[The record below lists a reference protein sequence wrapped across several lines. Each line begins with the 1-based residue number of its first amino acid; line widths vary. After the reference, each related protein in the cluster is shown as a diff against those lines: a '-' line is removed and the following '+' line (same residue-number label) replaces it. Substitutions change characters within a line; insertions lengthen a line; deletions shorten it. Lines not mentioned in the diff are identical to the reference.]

1 MLSVENLAKS
11 FGKKQA
17 LRGISFEAHDGRVT
31 GFLGPNGAGKSTTMR
46 ALLGLIR
53 ADSGKALVDG
63 EVYATS
69 RSPLTHVGA
78 VLDAKS
84 AHKARSAT
92 AHLMAMAQT
101 HGIPKKRVEE
111 VLAYAGLKDV
121 GKRRAGGFSLG
132 MSQRLNIAA
141 AILGDPQNL
150 VLDEPVNGLDPE
162 GVRWIRE
169 LCRYYASEGR
179 TVLLSSHLMSEVALT
194 ADDLV
199 IIGQGQILAK
209 FTVEEFLERYS
220 SHAIRV
226 MTPTPNAFITAFA
239 TLPQAKV
246 QQLRTHGS
254 ETSVASGTTEFRIT
268 GIPLAQ
274 AAELIAN
281 QGIVV
286 YQLNEER
293 TSLEDAYLQLTHGA
307 TEYASVAPEQV
318 SPGQVSLAQTSPEQT
333 SPEREGKRS

>member
-1 MLSVENLAKS
+1 MLSVENLSKK
-11 FGKKQA
+11 FGEKQA

-53 ADSGKALVDG
+53 ADSGTALVDG
-63 EVYATS
+63 HAYATS

-84 AHKARSAT
+84 AHKGRSARS
-92 AHLMAMAQT
+92 HLLAMAHT
-101 HGIPKKRVEE
+101 HGISRQRVEE

-121 GKRRAGGFSLG
+121 DKRRAGGFSLG

-141 AILGDPQNL
+141 AILGDPHNL

-162 GVRWIRE
+162 GVRWVRE
-169 LCRYYASEGR
+169 LCRYYASTGR
-179 TVLLSSHLMSEVALT
+179 AVLLSSHLMSEVALT

-199 IIGQGQILAK
+199 IIGRGRILAQ
-209 FTVEEFLERYS
+209 FTVQEFLERYS
-220 SHAIRV
+220 SHAVRV
-226 MTPTPNAFITAFA
+226 ITPTPNAFTTAFA
-239 TLPQAKV
+239 TLPQAHV
-246 QQLRTHGS
+246 EQLNSHGD
-254 ETSVASGTTEFRIT
+254 EASVASGTAEFRIT

-307 TEYASVAPEQV
+307 TEYASSAAVQPQQ
-318 SPGQVSLAQTSPEQT
+318 PGQSQRPVDTAM
-333 SPEREGKRS
+333 EGVRS